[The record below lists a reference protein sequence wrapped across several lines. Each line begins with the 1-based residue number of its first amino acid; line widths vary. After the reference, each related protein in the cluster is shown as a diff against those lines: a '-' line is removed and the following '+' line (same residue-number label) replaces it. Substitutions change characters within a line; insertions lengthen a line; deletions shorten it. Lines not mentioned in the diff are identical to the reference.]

1 MNAGGDIQMTND
13 RDLFYKELNTL
24 VMDPKVRRLCR
35 YPQHNGSNTLI
46 HCVQVAKRSFDLAE
60 QFGWKIDEA
69 ERARGAMLHDYYQY
83 SIKEE
88 GLTAYRHGTSHPLT
102 AMKKALE
109 DFDLTDK
116 EKNIIRGHMW
126 PLTFIHPP
134 KSREALLVCL
144 ADKDIAA
151 REFVR
156 PELRKAKRVAG
167 TGFTRL
173 RKVSKP
179 EIDKAKEL
187 AEPALDKAKE
197 TVNRLRKLF

>member
-1 MNAGGDIQMTND
+1 MGQIEEYSMRKIKTEEIIRNLREMCMEANYSLSGD
-13 RDLFYKELNTL
+13 
-24 VMDPKVRRLCR
+24 
-35 YPQHNGSNTLI
+35 
-46 HCVQVAKRSFDLAE
+46 
-60 QFGWKIDEA
+60 
-69 ERARGAMLHDYYQY
+69 
-83 SIKEE
+83 
-88 GLTAYRHGTSHPLT
+88 
-102 AMKKALE
+102 MKKALE

>member
-1 MNAGGDIQMTND
+1 MTND

-69 ERARGAMLHDYYQY
+69 ELARGAMLHDYYQY

-102 AMKKALE
+102 AMKKALK
-109 DFDLTDK
+109 DLPD
-116 EKNIIRGHMW
+116 IIMLRAG
-126 PLTFIHPP
+126 
-134 KSREALLVCL
+134 LLL
-144 ADKDIAA
+144 M
-151 REFVR
+151 
-156 PELRKAKRVAG
+156 
-167 TGFTRL
+167 
-173 RKVSKP
+173 
-179 EIDKAKEL
+179 
-187 AEPALDKAKE
+187 
-197 TVNRLRKLF
+197 